1 VASVASLSR
10 GGTKDQPRT
19 KRQRPETRTALIF
32 VGLAFIPLTLFL
44 FLPIL
49 GALGL
54 SFTVF
59 TAAVTGLKYVG
70 LENYTEVLSDP
81 NFHSALL
88 HTVQYVAET
97 VPLTIATAFGFA
109 LLVHR
114 PIRGIGFFRT
124 AYYLPTVT
132 SFIAVGVIWTS
143 LFDPYQGLVGK
154 MLSLVGLG
162 GTGNWLTNPHLAM
175 QALVLVSV
183 WKNFGLMML
192 IYLAGLQGLPKEY
205 FEAAELDGA
214 GRFSM
219 MRRITWPLLR
229 PITFYLVIVGMISTF
244 QAFDL
249 IVAMTQGGPLGS
261 TTTLVYEVYQ
271 NAFVFNR
278 LGYASALAI
287 ILFVIILVISLI
299 NMAFLRDREE
309 H

>member
-1 VASVASLSR
+1 VADAAGLAR
-10 GGTKDQPRT
+10 GGRAGSKLR
-19 KRQRPETRTALIF
+19 KPETRTAVIF
-32 VGLAFIPLTLFL
+32 VGITFIPLVLFL
-44 FLPIL
+44 FLPMI
-49 GALGL
+49 GAFGL
-54 SFTVF
+54 SFTTF
-59 TAAVTGLKYVG
+59 TAAVTGLKFIG
-70 LENYTEVLSDP
+70 LQNYTQVLSDP
-81 NFHSALL
+81 LFRGALL
-88 HTVQYVAET
+88 HTFQYVAET
-97 VPLTIATAFGFA
+97 VPLTIAVAFGFA
-109 LLVHR
+109 LLVHK

-143 LFDPYQGLVGK
+143 LFDPYQGLFGK
-154 MLSLVGLG
+154 LLSVVGLG
-162 GTGNWLTNPHLAM
+162 GTGNWLTNPDLAM

-192 IYLAGLQGLPKEY
+192 IYLAGLQGLPREY

-214 GRFSM
+214 GRVSM
-219 MRRITWPLLR
+219 VRHITWPLLR

-287 ILFVIILVISLI
+287 ILFVIILIISVV
-299 NMAFLRDREE
+299 NMAFLRDHEE
-309 H
+309 A

>member
-1 VASVASLSR
+1 MASVASLIR

-32 VGLAFIPLTLFL
+32 VGLAFVPLTLFL

-81 NFHSALL
+81 SFHSALL

-154 MLSLVGLG
+154 LLSLIGLG